1 MISPVS
7 ASIEGLLLDVDG
19 VLVSVWEPIPGAPEA
34 LAAVR
39 RAALPFLLMTNTT
52 THTRAEI
59 AETLGHSGFEVEPGQ
74 IVTSPVATAA
84 YLRATHPGAR
94 CWLLGGEHVIPEMDG
109 IEFVGADP
117 DVVVVAGAD
126 DLFTWDNV
134 SRALAML
141 LDGARLVSMHR
152 NLKWMTEDGLRI
164 DAGAYLAALEAASG
178 IRAEVAGKPA
188 AAFFRSALAL
198 LGVPAE
204 RAAMVGDDIETDVL
218 AAQAVGLTGILVQ
231 TGKTGPEE
239 IATAPGRPDHVIRS
253 IAHLPELL
261 GLLG

>member
-1 MISPVS
+1 MISSVS

-19 VLVSVWEPIPGAPEA
+19 VLVSVWRPIPGAPEA

-39 RAALPFLLMTNTT
+39 KAALPFLLMTNTT

-59 AETLGHSGFEVEPGQ
+59 AETLRRSRFEVEASQ
-74 IVTSPVATAA
+74 ILTAPVATAA

-152 NLKWMTEDGLRI
+152 NLKWMTEDGMRI
-164 DAGAYLAALEAASG
+164 DAGAYLAALEVASG
-178 IRAEVAGKPA
+178 VTPEVAGKPS

-198 LGVPAE
+198 LGVPPT
-204 RAAMVGDDIETDVL
+204 RGH
-218 AAQAVGLTGILVQ
+218 G
-231 TGKTGPEE
+231 
-239 IATAPGRPDHVIRS
+239 GR
-253 IAHLPELL
+253 
-261 GLLG
+261 